1 MISPMIDGV
10 KSLKCVGLLAFANAS
25 TLDSIILFQSV
36 PGVHLVKQSLILNGD
51 LCKSHPGHFAS
62 EQSFPQTL
70 PNNLSLIASK

>member
-36 PGVHLVKQSLILNGD
+36 PGVHLSLISNGD